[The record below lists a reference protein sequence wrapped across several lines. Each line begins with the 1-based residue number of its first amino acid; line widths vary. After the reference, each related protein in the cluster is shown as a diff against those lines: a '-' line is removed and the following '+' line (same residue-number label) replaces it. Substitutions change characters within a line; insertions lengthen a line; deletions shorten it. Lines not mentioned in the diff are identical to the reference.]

1 MHPQIFGQGTDILTG
16 RASTTAG
23 TVRERR
29 RPYKLGRLGADFT
42 WGLHGGE
49 TTPPERELFSQT

>member
-1 MHPQIFGQGTDILTG
+1 MSRDRFLTFPQKMVKMRPQIFGQGADILTG

-29 RPYKLGRLGADFT
+29 RPYKLVT
-42 WGLHGGE
+42 
-49 TTPPERELFSQT
+49 